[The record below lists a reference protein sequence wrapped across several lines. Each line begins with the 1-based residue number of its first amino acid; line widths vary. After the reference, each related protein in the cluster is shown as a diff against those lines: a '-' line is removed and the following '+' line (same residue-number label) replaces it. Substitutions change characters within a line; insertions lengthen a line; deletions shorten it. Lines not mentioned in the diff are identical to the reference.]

1 MTLSTP
7 RMSPR
12 LSSAFGLGSIL
23 FCLSVLATGFVTF
36 GSGAARADEITVPV
50 NRAELIGTGDKEMN
64 EVMVANPDI
73 ADVHVHGTNKLSI
86 IGKQIGRTSLRI
98 FDKKGNVLRD
108 SEILV
113 TYDLPAIRRALSE
126 FLPNDPIGV
135 KLVNTNIALIGDVRS
150 GAVIDKAMQI
160 VNEFM
165 KDQGSALGGGG
176 AAAAGATTSVLPEPK
191 VINLLQVTSGQQVM
205 LRVRVGEIQRTAV
218 KNLGTI
224 LSGGKKSG
232 STTINGGSGGGSS
245 IFSGQTVTQADG
257 STLTGFVPGGVVHN
271 SDNLFGF
278 LSGTVASGGT
288 TLTASLDA
296 LETQGLFK
304 VLAEPNLVALSGEQ
318 AEFLAGGEFPVP
330 IVSGLGSAAS
340 SGVQY
345 KKYGVSVQFLP
356 YVISDTRIRLAVQP
370 EVSEIAGAA
379 KVIQGINIPTVSTRR
394 AKTTVELA
402 PGESFMI
409 AGLMRDNLNSA
420 VNQIPGLSEIPIFSA
435 LLRSTTYER
444 NETELVIAVTPY
456 LVDPVQGSDIRLPT
470 DNFKAASTM
479 EQFFYGAL
487 GAISETSL
495 RVSETPLLE
504 GPMGFMVD

>member
-1 MTLSTP
+1 MPPSTP
-7 RMSPR
+7 HPLRTAMLKMKSLTHFRPLACLAVMAVALTVSP
-12 LSSAFGLGSIL
+12 
-23 FCLSVLATGFVTF
+23 
-36 GSGAARADEITVPV
+36 AARAAEEIVVPL
-50 NRAELIGTGDKEMN
+50 NRSELVTTAKDMN
-64 EVMVANPDI
+64 EVMVSNPDI
-73 ADVHVHGTNKLSI
+73 ADVHVHGTTKLSI
-86 IGKQIGRTSLRI
+86 VGKTIGRTNIRI
-98 FDKKGNVLRD
+98 FDKDGNVLREAD
-108 SEILV
+108 ILV

-126 FLPNDPIGV
+126 FLPNDPVGV
-135 KLVNTNIALIGDVRS
+135 KLINTNIALIGEVRN
-150 GAVIDKAMQI
+150 ATVIDKAMQI
-160 VNEFM
+160 VNEYM
-165 KDQGSALGGGG
+165 KDAGGTG
-176 AAAAGATTSVLPEPK
+176 AAAGGGATTSALPEPK
-191 VINLLQVTSGQQVM
+191 VVNLLQLTSGQQVM
-205 LRVRVGEIQRTAV
+205 LRVRVGEIQRTAI

-224 LSGGKKSG
+224 LSGGKQSG
-232 STTINGGSGGGSS
+232 NTLIRGGSGGGNALFQSDGTTTTSGGNTGTFTPGS
-245 IFSGQTVTQADG
+245 I
-257 STLTGFVPGGVVHN
+257 VHS

-278 LSGTVASGGT
+278 IAGTVATGNL
-288 TLTASLDA
+288 TLTGSLDA

-356 YVISDTRIRLAVQP
+356 YVLSENRIRLAVQP
-370 EVSEIAGAA
+370 EVSELAEAA
-379 KVIQGINIPTVSTRR
+379 KVIQGINIPTVTTRR

-409 AGLMRDNLNSA
+409 AGLIRDQLNSA

-435 LLRSTTYER
+435 LMRSTAYQR

-456 LVDPVQGSDIRLPT
+456 LVDPVQSADIRLPT
-470 DNFKAASTM
+470 DNFKPASTM

-487 GAISETSL
+487 GAMSETSL

>member
-1 MTLSTP
+1 MTHSTLHRSLFAMHSILP
-7 RMSPR
+7 RSRTALR
-12 LSSAFGLGSIL
+12 LSALAAFAMLALGWSA
-23 FCLSVLATGFVTF
+23 AH
-36 GSGAARADEITVPV
+36 ADEITVPV
-50 NRAELIGTGDKEMN
+50 NRAELISTGNKEMN

-98 FDKKGNVLRD
+98 FDKQGNVIRD
-108 SEILV
+108 AEILV

-126 FLPNDPIGV
+126 FLPNDPVGV
-135 KLVNTNIALIGDVRS
+135 KLVNTNIALIGEVRS
-150 GAVIDKAMQI
+150 AAVIDKAMQI

-165 KDQGSALGGGG
+165 KDQGPGPG
-176 AAAAGATTSVLPEPK
+176 ASAAGATTSVLPEPK
-191 VINLLQVTSGQQVM
+191 VINLLQVTSSQQVM
-205 LRVRVGEIQRTAV
+205 LRVRVGEIQRTAI

-224 LSGGKKSG
+224 LSGAKAGG
-232 STTINGGSGGGSS
+232 STIIAGGSGGGSS
-245 IFSGQTVTQADG
+245 LFQPSATANADG
-257 STLTGFVPGGVVHN
+257 SVTSAFSPGAIIHQ

-278 LSGTVASGGT
+278 LSGSVQSGGA

-330 IVSGLGSAAS
+330 IISGLGSAAS
-340 SGVQY
+340 SGIEY

-356 YVISDTRIRLAVQP
+356 YVLSESRIRLAVQP
-370 EVSEIAGAA
+370 EVSELAGAA

-409 AGLMRDNLNSA
+409 AGLIRDNLNSA
-420 VNQIPGLSEIPIFSA
+420 VNQIPGLSEIPLFSA

-456 LVDPVQGSDIRLPT
+456 LVDPVQSSDIRLPT
-470 DNFKAASTM
+470 DNFKPASTM